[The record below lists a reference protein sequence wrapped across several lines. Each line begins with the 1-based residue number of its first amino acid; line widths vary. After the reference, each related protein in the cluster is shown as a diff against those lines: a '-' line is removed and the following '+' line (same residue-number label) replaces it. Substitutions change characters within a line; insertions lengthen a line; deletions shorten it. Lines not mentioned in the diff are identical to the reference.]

1 MKKNYSLAA
10 SMLLLVAC
18 NTTPKYEINGTVSDP
33 ALNGQYVYL
42 TNFGDKEMQ
51 TVDSAQIVD
60 GKFRF
65 NNELPEQNL
74 CFLSINT
81 KAIAPF
87 GPNSAYS
94 AVVVLDAAPLQAHLD
109 SVFSTVT
116 GSPENDAFVAMKTKV
131 QELQK
136 DFPELLKVYRS
147 EDKDAAKQA
156 GEKLMN
162 IQESVFA
169 EMKAYVESHKNTKTG
184 GLTFV
189 DMRYSLSE
197 EEQNAIIAGADST
210 FLSVPGVDRIVKH
223 LEVLKTVAVG
233 KQFVDFEMA
242 DVDGKARK
250 LSEFVGQGKVVL
262 IDFWASWCGPCRR
275 AMPDLI
281 KTYNAYKGKGF
292 DVIGISL
299 DSKDADWKKAIKDLG
314 LKWNHLS
321 DLKGW
326 KSAGGALYG
335 VNSIPHTVLVDK
347 DGVIAA
353 KNLHGDELN
362 SKIEELL
369 AK

>member
-42 TNFGDKEMQ
+42 TNFGDKEMLC
-51 TVDSAQIVD
+51 VDSAQIVD
-60 GKFRF
+60 EKFRF

-250 LSEFVGQGKVVL
+250 LSEFVGQGSH
-262 IDFWASWCGPCRR
+262 A
-275 AMPDLI
+275 
-281 KTYNAYKGKGF
+281 GF
-292 DVIGISL
+292 D
-299 DSKDADWKKAIKDLG
+299 
-314 LKWNHLS
+314 
-321 DLKGW
+321 
-326 KSAGGALYG
+326 
-335 VNSIPHTVLVDK
+335 
-347 DGVIAA
+347 
-353 KNLHGDELN
+353 
-362 SKIEELL
+362 
-369 AK
+369 

>member
-94 AVVVLDAAPLQAHLD
+94 AVVVLDVAPLQAHLD

-197 EEQNAIIAGADST
+197 FADGTSNNIEQYFHRSSPETWYLERPT
-210 FLSVPGVDRIVKH
+210 F
-223 LEVLKTVAVG
+223 
-233 KQFVDFEMA
+233 
-242 DVDGKARK
+242 
-250 LSEFVGQGKVVL
+250 
-262 IDFWASWCGPCRR
+262 
-275 AMPDLI
+275 
-281 KTYNAYKGKGF
+281 
-292 DVIGISL
+292 
-299 DSKDADWKKAIKDLG
+299 
-314 LKWNHLS
+314 
-321 DLKGW
+321 
-326 KSAGGALYG
+326 
-335 VNSIPHTVLVDK
+335 
-347 DGVIAA
+347 
-353 KNLHGDELN
+353 
-362 SKIEELL
+362 
-369 AK
+369 